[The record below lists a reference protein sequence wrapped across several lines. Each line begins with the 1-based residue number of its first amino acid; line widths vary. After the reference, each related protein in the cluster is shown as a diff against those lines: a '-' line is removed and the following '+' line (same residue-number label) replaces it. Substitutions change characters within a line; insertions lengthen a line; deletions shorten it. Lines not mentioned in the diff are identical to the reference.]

1 MKKWSLFLALYFC
14 VCLLASCAAG
24 GSPVSGGTPSN
35 EQQTGGESAQPVSVT
50 AVCRVVSNDGSLL
63 LAGTDGDPNI
73 YILTLEDAAN
83 PAAGTLVEVTYDGT
97 ILETWPA
104 QLGGVTAVKTAEDG
118 FDDRCALYLQVL
130 EDLWEVD
137 SGLNGELT
145 YIGVDLSETS
155 LSESERSAVAWAFA
169 GRHGGELVTGT
180 WEELADQ
187 GYIDRENLYWE
198 DGILFTITEKE
209 EPVYFMPEGRHLRR
223 GEVALRPGGLLL
235 LRLHLRPVRQRPLGR
250 IQCGQRGHFVRQA
263 QRGGCQ
269 NLSFPLVKS
278 AGMEYN
284 TSLLCDDPTKN
295 KKTGEFQ

>member
-1 MKKWSLFLALYFC
+1 M
-14 VCLLASCAAG
+14 
-24 GSPVSGGTPSN
+24 
-35 EQQTGGESAQPVSVT
+35 
-50 AVCRVVSNDGSLL
+50 VSNDGSLL

-209 EPVYFMPEGRHLRR
+209 EPVYFMPEGMAAVTFDAEKWRS
-223 GEVALRPGGLLL
+223 GLGAYFFCDCTS
-235 LRLHLRPVRQRPLGR
+235 VQSAD
-250 IQCGQRGHFVRQA
+250 GHWD
-263 QRGGCQ
+263 GY
-269 NLSFPLVKS
+269 S
-278 AGMEYN
+278 AGSEAI
-284 TSLLCDDPTKN
+284 S
-295 KKTGEFQ
+295 

>member
-1 MKKWSLFLALYFC
+1 MKKWPLFFAIYFC
-14 VCLLASCAAG
+14 ICLLAACAASG
-24 GSPVSGGTPSN
+24 NGPVPGGTPSN

-104 QLGGVTAVKTAEDG
+104 QLGGVTAVETARGG

-137 SGLNGELT
+137 SGLNGDVT
-145 YIGVDLSETS
+145 YIGVDLSQTS
-155 LSESERSAVAWAFA
+155 LSDSERAAVAWAFA

-198 DGILFTITEKE
+198 DGILFSITEKE
-209 EPVYFMPEGRHLRR
+209 MGGVYSLTPVTFDAQKWRSGLGAYFFCDCTS
-223 GEVALRPGGLLL
+223 VQSAD
-235 LRLHLRPVRQRPLGR
+235 
-250 IQCGQRGHFVRQA
+250 GHWDGYSVGSEA
-263 QRGGCQ
+263 I
-269 NLSFPLVKS
+269 S
-278 AGMEYN
+278 
-284 TSLLCDDPTKN
+284 
-295 KKTGEFQ
+295 